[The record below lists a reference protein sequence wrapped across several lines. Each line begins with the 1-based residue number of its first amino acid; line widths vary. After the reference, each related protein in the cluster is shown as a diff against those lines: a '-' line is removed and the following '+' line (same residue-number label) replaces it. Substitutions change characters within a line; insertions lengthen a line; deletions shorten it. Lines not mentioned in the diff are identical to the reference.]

1 MVPFTIINTQEN
13 VLHCMIVDLDN
24 MCALIVALGLLALVM
39 DYIEILGLILDNS
52 CV

>member
-1 MVPFTIINTQEN
+1 
-13 VLHCMIVDLDN
+13 MIVDLDN